1 MTRDTARRIAGFY
14 VFILVFTAFP
24 AAQQQDVAGETTRL
38 IEKLKV
44 GPSSTVADIG
54 AGAGQVTA
62 ELSKQLGG
70 DARIY
75 ATDVNEKTLAGLREL
90 VASRKL
96 ENVTVQAGEFE
107 ATALPER
114 CCDAMFV
121 RNVYHHF
128 GNPKAMNASI
138 FRTLKPG
145 GRFAVMDGFI
155 SGKPVP
161 LHVPPPQ
168 RSSGDT
174 HGVSREAVV
183 EELQAAGFRIVE
195 VIPDWTADSFMVL
208 AERPS

>member
-24 AAQQQDVAGETTRL
+24 AARQHDVAGETTRL

-44 GPSSTVADIG
+44 GPSSTVADVG
-54 AGAGQVTA
+54 AGAGEVTA
-62 ELSKQLGG
+62 ELSKQLGA

-96 ENVTVQAGEFE
+96 ENVTVQTGEFE

-128 GNPKAMNASI
+128 GNPKAMNASLL
-138 FRTLKPG
+138 RTLKPG
-145 GRFAVMDGFI
+145 GRFAVVDFPHRNGAAGPVAPADRA
-155 SGKPVP
+155 SGA
-161 LHVPPPQ
+161 
-168 RSSGDT
+168 S
-174 HGVSREAVV
+174 HGVSSDTVV
-183 EELQAAGFRIVE
+183 QELEAAGFRILE
-195 VIPDWTADSFMVL
+195 VVARWTGGTFLVL